1 MSFPAELS
9 ASAPGKIILLGEHAV
24 VYGQPALAV
33 PVSGLRATVTIEPSD
48 QSVIVAKDLQ
58 RQTPLNLTN
67 LLRNPLAKMAA
78 QTAEALGVGIPVA
91 RYVIASTIPLASG
104 LGSGAAVS
112 AALGRAVALAAGQE
126 ISHKMLNDLVFSIE
140 KMHHGTPSGVDN
152 TVVVYEMPVYFIR
165 GRTPQVLD
173 VGQPM
178 TLLIGD
184 SGIAAPT
191 RRSVGDVLKLVKLH
205 PAGIEPVI
213 QAIGQIVRAG
223 REAVS
228 RGDLTRLGQLM
239 NADHALLQAL
249 TVSDPVLDQ
258 LVDAARSAGALG
270 AKLSG
275 GGRGGNM
282 IALVTP
288 NAQTAVAEALLKA
301 GARHV
306 YQTTLEPTQAIQD

>member
-1 MSFPAELS
+1 
-9 ASAPGKIILLGEHAV
+9 
-24 VYGQPALAV
+24 
-33 PVSGLRATVTIEPSD
+33 
-48 QSVIVAKDLQ
+48 
-58 RQTPLNLTN
+58 
-67 LLRNPLAKMAA
+67 
-78 QTAEALGVGIPVA
+78 
-91 RYVIASTIPLASG
+91 
-104 LGSGAAVS
+104 
-112 AALGRAVALAAGQE
+112 
-126 ISHKMLNDLVFSIE
+126 
-140 KMHHGTPSGVDN
+140 
-152 TVVVYEMPVYFIR
+152 
-165 GRTPQVLD
+165 
-173 VGQPM
+173 
-178 TLLIGD
+178 
-184 SGIAAPT
+184 
-191 RRSVGDVLKLVKLH
+191 
-205 PAGIEPVI
+205 
-213 QAIGQIVRAG
+213 VRAG